1 MFSNHIAVTI
11 GNQPGFRESQKNRSQ
26 RIAWIRPRQ
35 TDLRTDMSMC
45 IHSIFEKDS
54 EVAEK
59 SKKDEAQAQLAKL
72 QRANDAKTA
81 AAEYEAVAAATR
93 AKTERLRALRLA
105 RDAAA
110 PPPAAP
116 KRKAKTKDK
125 SVGLSDWLDD
135 QAKEGRRR

>member
-1 MFSNHIAVTI
+1 M
-11 GNQPGFRESQKNRSQ
+11 
-26 RIAWIRPRQ
+26 
-35 TDLRTDMSMC
+35 
-45 IHSIFEKDS
+45 
-54 EVAEK
+54 AEK
-59 SKKDEAQAQLAKL
+59 PKKDGAQDQLVKL

-81 AAEYEAVAAATR
+81 TAEYEAAAAATR

-116 KRKAKTKDK
+116 KRKAKTKGK
-125 SVGLSDWLDD
+125 STGLSDWLDD